1 MHIDDKN
8 WTYNEFLAFLM
19 IYAAEMN
26 YDLSPEEIDFIKQK
40 TGIADIDKIKDA
52 VHNASDIEAI
62 EVIEDY
68 RKLYLHSTE
77 QEQKVRQDLEELLK
91 SQNNNSQFENALVH
105 ILERII

>member
-1 MHIDDKN
+1 MNIDDKD
-8 WTYNEFLAFLM
+8 WTYQEFLAFLM

-26 YDLSPEEIDFIKQK
+26 YDLSAEELEFIQQK
-40 TGIADIDKIKDA
+40 TGVANIDKIKSA

-68 RKLYLHSTE
+68 RKLYLHSSE
-77 QEQKVRQDLEELLK
+77 QEQKVRQDLEDLLK
-91 SQNNNSQFENALVH
+91 SQTNNSQFENALVH